1 MLGEEKDMRDAY
13 QSPLQGRYASK
24 EMLYLFS
31 EEKKFKTWRK
41 LWVTLAETE
50 NELGLQVTKEQVEEL
65 KKYSEDINYEVAEAW
80 EKKVRHDVMA
90 HVHAYGEQAT
100 TAMPI
105 IHLGATSCYV
115 GDNTDLII
123 MYEALTLIRKKII
136 NVIDKLAHFA
146 ESYKD
151 MPTLG
156 FTHMQPAQLTTVG
169 KRATLWIQDLWLD
182 LQDIDH
188 ILAHKRLRGAKGTT
202 GTQATFLNLFEGDY
216 EKVKRLDQTIAK
228 KLGYEA
234 VYPVTGQTYTRKF
247 DATVLSALSSVAQS
261 CYKFSNDIRILQH
274 LKEIEEPFEK
284 TQIGSSAMAYKRN
297 PMRTERMSS
306 LARYVLCD
314 ALNPAITASTQWFER
329 TLDDSANK
337 RISVSEAFL
346 AVDAILEIYMNV
358 TDGLVV
364 YPKVIHKHIMA
375 ELPFMATEVIL
386 MEGVKR
392 GGDRQELHERI
403 RVLSM
408 EASAVVKQEGGD
420 NDLIERILK
429 DDHFKMSPE
438 ELHALLKPENFIGCA
453 ALQVED
459 FLNDVIKPLLEENK
473 MLLGA
478 EGHVRV

>member
-1 MLGEEKDMRDAY
+1 MRDAY
-13 QSPLQGRYASK
+13 KSPLQGRYASR

-41 LWVTLAETE
+41 LWVTLAETQH
-50 NELGLQVTKEQVEEL
+50 ELGLNVTAEQVEEL
-65 KKYSEDINYEVAEAW
+65 RKYSEDINYEVAEEW
-80 EKKVRHDVMA
+80 ERKVRHDVMA
-90 HVHAYGEQAT
+90 HVHAYGEQAVK
-100 TAMPI
+100 AMPI

-123 MYEALTLIRKKII
+123 MYEALEMIKKKVI
-136 NVIDKLAHFA
+136 NVIDKLAKFA
-146 ESYKD
+146 EQYKD

-156 FTHMQPAQLTTVG
+156 FTHLQPAQLTTVG

-182 LQDIDH
+182 LEEIEH

-202 GTQATFLNLFEGDY
+202 GTQATFLNLFEGDF
-216 EKVKRLDQTIAK
+216 EKVKLLDETIAK
-228 KLGYEA
+228 KLGYEE

-247 DATVLSALSSVAQS
+247 DSTMLNVLSSVAQS
-261 CYKFSNDIRILQH
+261 AYKFSNDIRILQH

-284 TQIGSSAMAYKRN
+284 NQIGSSAMAYKRN
-297 PMRTERMSS
+297 PMRTERISS
-306 LARYVLCD
+306 LARYVICD
-314 ALNPAITASTQWFER
+314 TLNPAITASTQWFER

-337 RISVSEAFL
+337 RIAVSEAFL

-358 TDGLVV
+358 ADGLVV

-392 GGDRQELHERI
+392 GGDRQELHERV

-408 EASAVVKQEGGD
+408 EAAAVVKQEGGE

-429 DDHFKMSPE
+429 DDHFKMSEE
-438 ELHALLKPENFIGCA
+438 ELRNILKPENFIGCA
-453 ALQVED
+453 AMQVED
-459 FLNDVIKPLLEENK
+459 FLEKVILPLLKENEV
-473 MLLGA
+473 LLGA

>member
-1 MLGEEKDMRDAY
+1 MRNAY
-13 QSPLQGRYASK
+13 KSPLQGRYASN

-31 EEKKFKTWRK
+31 EDKKFKTWRK
-41 LWVTLAETE
+41 LWVILAETE
-50 NELGLQVTKEQVEEL
+50 HELGLNVTAEQVEEL
-65 KKYSEDINYEVAEAW
+65 KKYSEEINYDVAENW

-100 TAMPI
+100 SAMPI

-123 MYEALTLIRKKII
+123 MYEALELIKCKLV
-136 NVIDKLAHFA
+136 NVIDKLAKFA
-146 ESYKD
+146 HEYRD

-156 FTHMQPAQLTTVG
+156 FTHLQPAQLTTVG
-169 KRATLWIQDLWLD
+169 KRATLWLQDLWLD
-182 LQDIDH
+182 LQEVEH
-188 ILAHKRLRGAKGTT
+188 VLEHKRLRGAKGTT

-216 EKVKRLDQTIAK
+216 EKVKKLDETIAK
-228 KLGYEA
+228 KLGYTE

-247 DATVLSALSSVAQS
+247 DSIMLNVLSNIAQS
-261 CYKFSNDIRILQH
+261 AYKFSNDIRILQH

-284 TQIGSSAMAYKRN
+284 NQIGSSAMAYKRN
-297 PMRTERMSS
+297 PMRSERISS

-337 RISVSEAFL
+337 RISISEAFL

-358 TDGLVV
+358 ADGLVV

-408 EASAVVKQEGGD
+408 EAAAVVKQEGKE

-429 DDHFKMSPE
+429 DDHFKMTKE
-438 ELHALLKPENFIGCA
+438 EIYSILKPENFIGCA
-453 ALQVED
+453 SLQVTD
-459 FLNDVIKPLLEENK
+459 FLENIIYPMLK
-473 MLLGA
+473 ENEALLGV
-478 EGHVRV
+478 EGHVRI

>member
-1 MLGEEKDMRDAY
+1 MRDAY
-13 QSPLQGRYASK
+13 KSPLQGRYASR

-41 LWVTLAETE
+41 LWVTLAETQH
-50 NELGLQVTKEQVEEL
+50 ELGLNVTAEQVEEL
-65 KKYSEDINYEVAEAW
+65 RKYSEDINYEVAEEW
-80 EKKVRHDVMA
+80 ERKVRHDVMA
-90 HVHAYGEQAT
+90 HVHAYGEQAVK
-100 TAMPI
+100 AMPI

-123 MYEALTLIRKKII
+123 MYEALEMIKKKVI
-136 NVIDKLAHFA
+136 NVIDKLAKFA
-146 ESYKD
+146 EQYKD

-156 FTHMQPAQLTTVG
+156 FTHLQPAQLTTVG

-182 LQDIDH
+182 LEEIEH

-202 GTQATFLNLFEGDY
+202 GTQATFLNLFEGDF
-216 EKVKRLDQTIAK
+216 EKVKLLDETIAK
-228 KLGYEA
+228 KLGYEE

-247 DATVLSALSSVAQS
+247 DSTMLNVLSSVAQS
-261 CYKFSNDIRILQH
+261 AYKFSNDIRILQH

-284 TQIGSSAMAYKRN
+284 SQIGSSAMAYKRN
-297 PMRTERMSS
+297 PMRTERISS
-306 LARYVLCD
+306 LARYVICD
-314 ALNPAITASTQWFER
+314 TLNPAITASTQWFER

-337 RISVSEAFL
+337 RIAVSEAFL

-358 TDGLVV
+358 ADGLVV

-392 GGDRQELHERI
+392 GGDRQELHERV

-408 EASAVVKQEGGD
+408 EAAAVVKQEGGE

-429 DDHFKMSPE
+429 DDHFKMSEE
-438 ELHALLKPENFIGCA
+438 ELRNILKPENFIGCA
-453 ALQVED
+453 AMQVED
-459 FLNDVIKPLLEENK
+459 FLEKVILPLLKENEV
-473 MLLGA
+473 LLGA

>member
-1 MLGEEKDMRDAY
+1 MRDIY
-13 QSPLQGRYASK
+13 KSPLQGRYASS

-41 LWVTLAETE
+41 LWVTLAETQQ
-50 NELGLQVTKEQVEEL
+50 ELGLGITTEQIEEL

-80 EKKVRHDVMA
+80 ERKVRHDVMA
-90 HVHAYGEQAT
+90 HVHAYGEQASK
-100 TAMPI
+100 AMPI

-123 MYEALTLIRKKII
+123 MYEALEVIQKKII
-136 NVIDKLAHFA
+136 NVIDKLAKFA
-146 ESYKD
+146 EEYKE

-156 FTHMQPAQLTTVG
+156 FTHLQPAQLTTVG

-182 LQDIDH
+182 LEEINH
-188 ILAHKRLRGAKGTT
+188 VLAHKRLRGAKGTT
-202 GTQATFLNLFEGDY
+202 GTQATFLNLFDGDF
-216 EKVKRLDQTIAK
+216 EKVKLLDTRIAE
-228 KLGYEA
+228 KLGYDA

-247 DATVLSALSSVAQS
+247 DSTMLNVLSMVAQS
-261 CYKFSNDIRILQH
+261 AYKFSNDIRILQH

-284 TQIGSSAMAYKRN
+284 HQIGSSAMAYKRN
-297 PMRTERMSS
+297 PMRTERISS
-306 LARYVLCD
+306 LARYVICD
-314 ALNPAITASTQWFER
+314 SLNPAITASTQWFER

-358 TDGLVV
+358 ADGLVV

-408 EASAVVKQEGGD
+408 EAAAVVKQEGKE

-429 DDHFKMSPE
+429 DDHFKMSEE
-438 ELHALLKPENFIGCA
+438 ELLHILKPSNFIGCA
-453 ALQVED
+453 ALQVDD
-459 FLNDVIKPLLEENK
+459 FLNDVIRPLLKENK
-473 MLLGA
+473 DLLGA
-478 EGHVRV
+478 EGCVRV

>member
-1 MLGEEKDMRDAY
+1 MRDAY
-13 QSPLQGRYASK
+13 KSPLQGRYASR

-41 LWVTLAETE
+41 LWVTLAETQH
-50 NELGLQVTKEQVEEL
+50 ELGLNVTAEQVEEL
-65 KKYSEDINYEVAEAW
+65 RKYSEDINYEVAEEW
-80 EKKVRHDVMA
+80 ERKVRHDVMA
-90 HVHAYGEQAT
+90 HVHAYGEQAVK
-100 TAMPI
+100 AMPI

-123 MYEALTLIRKKII
+123 MYEALEMIKKKVI
-136 NVIDKLAHFA
+136 NVIDKLAKFA
-146 ESYKD
+146 EQYKD

-156 FTHMQPAQLTTVG
+156 FTHLQPAQLTTVG

-182 LQDIDH
+182 LEEIEH

-202 GTQATFLNLFEGDY
+202 GTQATFLNLFEGDF
-216 EKVKRLDQTIAK
+216 EKVKLLDETIAK
-228 KLGYEA
+228 KLGYEE

-247 DATVLSALSSVAQS
+247 DSTMLNVLSSVAQS
-261 CYKFSNDIRILQH
+261 AYKFSNDIRILQH

-284 TQIGSSAMAYKRN
+284 NQIGSSAMAYKRN
-297 PMRTERMSS
+297 PMRTERISS
-306 LARYVLCD
+306 LARYVICD
-314 ALNPAITASTQWFER
+314 TLNPAITASTQWFER

-337 RISVSEAFL
+337 RIAVSEAFL

-358 TDGLVV
+358 ADGLVV

-392 GGDRQELHERI
+392 GGDRQELHERV

-408 EASAVVKQEGGD
+408 EAAAVVKQEGRE

-429 DDHFKMSPE
+429 DDHFKMSEE
-438 ELHALLKPENFIGCA
+438 ELRNILKPENFIGCA
-453 ALQVED
+453 AMQVED
-459 FLNDVIKPLLEENK
+459 FLEKVILPLLKENEV
-473 MLLGA
+473 LLGA

>member
-1 MLGEEKDMRDAY
+1 MRDAY
-13 QSPLQGRYASK
+13 KSPLQGRYASK

-41 LWVTLAETE
+41 LWVTLAETQH
-50 NELGLQVTKEQVEEL
+50 ELGLNVTAEQVEEL
-65 KKYSEDINYEVAEAW
+65 RKYSEDINYEVAEEW
-80 EKKVRHDVMA
+80 ERKVRHDVMA
-90 HVHAYGEQAT
+90 HVHAYGEQAVK
-100 TAMPI
+100 AMPI

-115 GDNTDLII
+115 GDNTDLVI
-123 MYEALTLIRKKII
+123 MYEALEMIKKKVL
-136 NVIDKLAHFA
+136 NVIDKLAKFA
-146 ESYKD
+146 DEYKD

-156 FTHMQPAQLTTVG
+156 FTHLQPAQLTTVG

-182 LQDIDH
+182 LEEIEH

-202 GTQATFLNLFEGDY
+202 GTQATFLNLFEGDF
-216 EKVKRLDQTIAK
+216 EKVKLLDETIAK
-228 KLGYEA
+228 KLGYEE

-247 DATVLSALSSVAQS
+247 DSTMLNVLSSVAQS
-261 CYKFSNDIRILQH
+261 AYKFSNDIRILQH

-284 TQIGSSAMAYKRN
+284 SQIGSSAMAYKRN
-297 PMRTERMSS
+297 PMRTERISS
-306 LARYVLCD
+306 LARYVICD
-314 ALNPAITASTQWFER
+314 TLNPAITASTQWFER

-337 RISVSEAFL
+337 RIAVSEAFL

-358 TDGLVV
+358 ADGLVV

-392 GGDRQELHERI
+392 GGDRQELHERV

-408 EASAVVKQEGGD
+408 EAAAVVKQEGGE

-429 DDHFKMSPE
+429 DDHFKMSEE
-438 ELHALLKPENFIGCA
+438 ELRNILKPENFIGCA
-453 ALQVED
+453 AMQVDD
-459 FLNDVIKPLLEENK
+459 FLEKVINPVLKENK
-473 MLLGA
+473 ALLGV
-478 EGHVRV
+478 EGQVRV

>member
-1 MLGEEKDMRDAY
+1 MRDIY
-13 QSPLQGRYASK
+13 KSPLQGRYASS

-41 LWVTLAETE
+41 LWVTLAETQQ
-50 NELGLQVTKEQVEEL
+50 ELGLGITTEQIEEL

-80 EKKVRHDVMA
+80 ERKVRHDVMA
-90 HVHAYGEQAT
+90 HVHAYGEQASK
-100 TAMPI
+100 AMPI

-123 MYEALTLIRKKII
+123 MYEAFEVIQKKII
-136 NVIDKLAHFA
+136 NVIDKLAKFA
-146 ESYKD
+146 EEYKE

-156 FTHMQPAQLTTVG
+156 FTHLQPAQLTTVG

-182 LQDIDH
+182 LEEINH
-188 ILAHKRLRGAKGTT
+188 VLAHKRLRGAKGTT
-202 GTQATFLNLFEGDY
+202 GTQATFLNLFDGDF
-216 EKVKRLDQTIAK
+216 EKVKLLDTRIAE
-228 KLGYEA
+228 KLGYDA

-247 DATVLSALSSVAQS
+247 DSTMLNVLSMVAQS
-261 CYKFSNDIRILQH
+261 AYKFSNDIRILQH

-284 TQIGSSAMAYKRN
+284 HQIGSSAMAYKRN
-297 PMRTERMSS
+297 PMRTERISS
-306 LARYVLCD
+306 LARYVICD
-314 ALNPAITASTQWFER
+314 SLNPAITASTQWFER

-358 TDGLVV
+358 ADGLVV

-392 GGDRQELHERI
+392 GGDRQKLHERI

-408 EASAVVKQEGGD
+408 EAAAVVKQEGKE

-429 DDHFKMSPE
+429 DDYFKMSEE
-438 ELHALLKPENFIGCA
+438 ELLHILKPSNFIGCA
-453 ALQVED
+453 ALQVDD
-459 FLNDVIKPLLEENK
+459 FLNDVIRPLLKENK
-473 MLLGA
+473 DLLGA
-478 EGHVRV
+478 EGCVRV